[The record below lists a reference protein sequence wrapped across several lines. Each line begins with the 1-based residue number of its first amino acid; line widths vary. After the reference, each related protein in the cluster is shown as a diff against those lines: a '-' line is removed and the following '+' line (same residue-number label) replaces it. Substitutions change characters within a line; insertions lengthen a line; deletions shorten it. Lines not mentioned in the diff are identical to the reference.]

1 MTEDIERDLLDN
13 FKDFLNSA
21 NDELEKNRYNPA
33 VSSYF
38 KAIAI
43 LCDLKI
49 YQKRKLLPK
58 NHQERFLFLK
68 THFPE
73 AYQVVTSLFEKYR
86 DSYNLRMKRGDA
98 LDLKENVEN
107 LKKIF
112 SIG

>member
-1 MTEDIERDLLDN
+1 MAEDIEKDLSNN

-21 NDELEKNRYNPA
+21 NDELEKKRYNPA

-49 YQKRKLLPK
+49 YQERKLLPK
-58 NHQERFLFLK
+58 NHQERFLFLQ

-73 AYQVVTSLFEKYR
+73 TYQILSSLFEKYR
-86 DSYNLRMKRGDA
+86 NSYNLRMKQEDA
-98 LDLKENVEN
+98 LNLKENAEK
-107 LKKIF
+107 LKKTF
-112 SIG
+112 GVV

>member
-1 MTEDIERDLLDN
+1 MNKDIEKDLSDN

-21 NDELEKNRYNPA
+21 DDDLEKKRYNPA

-49 YQKRKLLPK
+49 YQERKLLPK

-68 THFPE
+68 IHFPD
-73 AYQVVTSLFEKYR
+73 AHKIIDDLFEMYR
-86 DSYNLRMKRGDA
+86 IVIIL
-98 LDLKENVEN
+98 E
-107 LKKIF
+107 
-112 SIG
+112 

>member
-13 FKDFLNSA
+13 FKDFLSSA
-21 NDELEKNRYNPA
+21 NDELEKKRYNPA

-49 YQKRKLLPK
+49 YQERKLLSK
-58 NHQERFLFLK
+58 NHQERFLFLQ
-68 THFPE
+68 THFSE
-73 AYQVVTSLFEKYR
+73 AYRIIAPLFEKYR
-86 DSYNLRMKRGDA
+86 DSYNLRMKQGDA
-98 LDLKENVEN
+98 LDLKENVEK

-112 SIG
+112 GIE